1 METAFF
7 SGRKQIEIRAF
18 FVGQRLNMKALEQ
31 SQRLTASPF
40 VMRAGTDGYAVLFR
54 YGVVVLLGLNALEE
68 TSFLNTMQ
76 DFVLEPFNEP
86 ELEEGVIIID
96 SSQPEGVEAEHI
108 RLKGWDIERVQLM
121 ADLFAKSAVL
131 SYYEHRMSETFDRI
145 ESVAASLQD
154 GGISGRRTRD
164 LLRHLGMT
172 LSIQR
177 KMVGQ
182 VEIEDKPEILWDNP
196 ELGRLFLRLEDEY
209 ELSERNSALKQKLDL
224 VYKTAETML
233 GLQSNKRTLHVE
245 WYIVVL
251 IVIEIGMT
259 LAEKYL
265 NW

>member
-1 METAFF
+1 MEDSFF
-7 SGRKQIEIRAF
+7 SDRKQIEIRAF
-18 FVGQRLNMKALEQ
+18 FMGQRLNMKALEQ
-31 SQRLTASPF
+31 SQRLTVSPF

-86 ELEEGVIIID
+86 ELEEGIIIID
-96 SSQPEGVEAEHI
+96 DSKPEGVEPEHI
-108 RLKGWDIERVQLM
+108 RLKGWDIERIQLM

-131 SYYEHRMSETFDRI
+131 SYYEDRMSETFDRI
-145 ESVAASLQD
+145 ERVAASLQH
-154 GGISGRRTRD
+154 GGISGRKTRD

-196 ELGRLFLRLEDEY
+196 ELERLFVRLEDDY
-209 ELSERNSALKQKLDL
+209 ELTERHTALKQKLDL

-233 GLQSNKRTLHVE
+233 GLQADKRTLHVE
-245 WYIVVL
+245 WYIVIL
-251 IVIEIGMT
+251 IVIEILMT

-265 NW
+265 HW